1 MTGQSVTRA
10 APRRYWDLRHHAWT
24 TTVLAGEW
32 YVTEHDL
39 HLSAVLGSC
48 VAVCARDRVRLL
60 GGMNHILT
68 PNASGAALVDALLD
82 RLLALGARASD
93 LELKVFGGGRVL
105 SDVADIG
112 ARNIDH
118 VLTHLDRRG
127 LAVAAADIGGDTAR
141 RIRYQPSSGRSL
153 VQHLPIGGSKEAP

>member
-1 MTGQSVTRA
+1 MTGLSVRPA
-10 APRRYWDLRHHAWT
+10 APRRYWDLRHQAWT

-32 YVTEHDL
+32 YVTELDL

-48 VAVCARDRVRLL
+48 VAVCARDRVRRL

-68 PNASGAALVDALLD
+68 PNASGAALIDALLD
-82 RLLALGARASD
+82 RLLALGAQASD

-118 VLTHLDRRG
+118 VMTHLGRRG
-127 LAVAAADIGGDTAR
+127 LAVAAVDVGGDAAR
-141 RIRYQPSSGRSL
+141 RVRYQPGSGRSL